1 MSTEA
6 YEPVVFIHI
15 MKCAGTSVRGGLA
28 RGLLGQRT
36 TDALFELD
44 GQAANEATADATNEA
59 NWEFRDALLA
69 YELLTASPQL
79 ALGHFRYRSRYA
91 ELVPN
96 ARFITVL
103 REPVERLVSLYN
115 YRRFRPNVHWPV
127 GMTFDEFLESP
138 WAAEGHN
145 YVRTFCGRADL
156 DPRSDEAVTAAIDN
170 LRRFAVVGCTSRL
183 DDFAGAISALVGKPV
198 KFPRRNT
205 KDTWSELV
213 DVPDPDPESI
223 ERARQICEPD
233 TRVYQALFGE
243 TS

>member
-1 MSTEA
+1 
-6 YEPVVFIHI
+6 
-15 MKCAGTSVRGGLA
+15 MKCGGTSVRGGLA

-36 TDALFELD
+36 SDALFELD
-44 GQAANEATADATNEA
+44 GQAANAA
-59 NWEFRDALLA
+59 
-69 YELLTASPQL
+69 
-79 ALGHFRYRSRYA
+79 
-91 ELVPN
+91 VPD

-156 DPRSDEAVTAAIDN
+156 DPRSDEAVTAAIEN

-183 DDFAGAISALVGKPV
+183 DDLPARFLRSWGSRSSSRGGTARRSGASRSTFPTPTRSRSNARGRSAS
-198 KFPRRNT
+198 RTRACT
-205 KDTWSELV
+205 KRCSANQL
-213 DVPDPDPESI
+213 I
-223 ERARQICEPD
+223 
-233 TRVYQALFGE
+233 
-243 TS
+243 